1 MKAPCKSRYMMP
13 VLVIIIRHKNLLNE
27 RTSCK
32 NKTRKSIMVLINF
45 KLTPTF
51 NIIQMNLN

>member
-32 NKTRKSIMVLINF
+32 NKTRKKHYGFN
-45 KLTPTF
+45 KL
-51 NIIQMNLN
+51 